1 MNEEKTPTRA
11 KESGNNKEKLKQSKE
26 GGSKGDKQRQ
36 RTATQELKA
45 RQRAEI
51 YALNKVMT
59 ELEQRQFEEFRRQ
72 MLLGEAGGGNQ
83 TPDTEVMPACR
94 I

>member
-1 MNEEKTPTRA
+1 
-11 KESGNNKEKLKQSKE
+11 
-26 GGSKGDKQRQ
+26 
-36 RTATQELKA
+36 
-45 RQRAEI
+45 
-51 YALNKVMT
+51 MT

-83 TPDTEVMPACR
+83 TSDTEVMPACR